1 MKVYRIEHPDS
12 GSGIFRTDWEDI
24 RHKGFLKN
32 MPEEL
37 VWAYHDAFRKIKHY
51 NCNVKHDTPTGESS
65 GRNYA
70 IASAITFGD
79 INTTFVKAYLS
90 DKERSTIKSDYE
102 SGPRPICAAPS
113 IEVMADWI
121 ELEAIQ
127 YLQMVGFKLYEI
139 KLKVRKAV
147 HYTSPT
153 QVLFFPKHIKSK
165 KEISLSELVNTKIEF
180 EGD

>member
-24 RHKGFLKN
+24 RYAGFLGS
-32 MPEEL
+32 MSEEL
-37 VWAYHDAFRKIKHY
+37 VWAYHDAFRKMKQY

-79 INTTFVKAYLS
+79 INTAYVKAHLT
-90 DKERSTIKSDYE
+90 DKERLTIKSDYE
-102 SGPRPICAAPS
+102 LGSRPICAAPS
-113 IEVMADWI
+113 LEVMADWI
-121 ELEAIQ
+121 ERDAIQ
-127 YLQMVGFKLYEI
+127 YLHMLGFKLYEI
-139 KLKVRKAV
+139 ELKVRKAV

-153 QVLFFPKHIKSK
+153 QVMFFPKYIKSK
-165 KEISLSELVNTKIEF
+165 KEICLSKLSNV
-180 EGD
+180 